1 MHSSNR
7 TEWKTL
13 DNPKYAWNE
22 NHSIVHNKQNNIN
35 INNMNKIQSSA
46 TQCYVNALK
55 IYIMICHASLPPS
68 WVFIKFVTQSQFIL
82 FIVIHNLSILQWYL
96 GMLESKCLSEM
107 GVSWVRF
114 GTEEGWWVG
123 LRCLGVVVGGGGGV
137 IVVHILLPW
146 GYTWW
151 DQTHAN
157 VHGLRDASLQQL

>member
-1 MHSSNR
+1 MK
-7 TEWKTL
+7 WIIPL
-13 DNPKYAWNE
+13 C
-22 NHSIVHNKQNNIN
+22 IIKQNNIN
-35 INNMNKIQSSA
+35 INNTNKIQSSA
-46 TQCYVNALK
+46 TQCYVNGLK
-55 IYIMICHASLPPS
+55 IYIMISHVSLSPS

-82 FIVIHNLSILQWYL
+82 FIVTHNLSILLWYL

-123 LRCLGVVVGGGGGV
+123 LRCLGVVVWGGGV

-146 GYTWW
+146 GYTSQ
-151 DQTHAN
+151 DQTHAY

>member
-1 MHSSNR
+1 MKIIPSR
-7 TEWKTL
+7 
-13 DNPKYAWNE
+13 
-22 NHSIVHNKQNNIN
+22 IIKQNNIN
-35 INNMNKIQSSA
+35 INNTNKIQSSA
-46 TQCYVNALK
+46 TQCYVIALK
-55 IYIMICHASLPPS
+55 IYILICHASLSTS
-68 WVFIKFVTQSQFIL
+68 WVFFVTQSQFIL
-82 FIVIHNLSILQWYL
+82 FIVIHNLSILLWYL

-123 LRCLGVVVGGGGGV
+123 LRCLGVVVGGV

-151 DQTHAN
+151 DQTHAY